1 LKQEYCIQIAQR
13 YIEKAAAQQGGEEVT
28 FKEFKRFTNQVVK
41 GIGAEI
47 EKEKLSKV
55 FEEMAMEDSDLLAK
69 EEFGENIFKILK
81 QAEKALAF
89 KEIVNEMKAQIEYTE
104 LDEETCRELVQK
116 FMQME
121 DANQDGR
128 LDL

>member
-1 LKQEYCIQIAQR
+1 LSEIIEEIKDKKDGADFSKNFNQEHCIQIAQR

-69 EEFGENIFKILK
+69 EEFGENIFKIL
-81 QAEKALAF
+81 Q
-89 KEIVNEMKAQIEYTE
+89 
-104 LDEETCRELVQK
+104 
-116 FMQME
+116 
-121 DANQDGR
+121 
-128 LDL
+128 

>member
-1 LKQEYCIQIAQR
+1 M
-13 YIEKAAAQQGGEEVT
+13 
-28 FKEFKRFTNQVVK
+28 VK

-69 EEFGENIFKILK
+69 EEFGENIFKILQ
-81 QAEKALAF
+81 QAEKAFAF
-89 KEIVNEMKAQIEYTE
+89 KEIINEMKAQMEYTE

-116 FMQME
+116 YMQME
-121 DANQDGR
+121 DVN
-128 LDL
+128 